1 MNAITHISET
11 STTTDRSSFITLGGV
26 EYELLFTT
34 YATKAI
40 SKRYGGL
47 ENLGNELEGSKD
59 VDKSLDEIVWL
70 ISLLA
75 NQPIMIYNLWNDNK
89 KQLLTEEMVSLLTT
103 PSDLASYKDAIMT
116 AMLKGTKREV
126 ISEEVETKNSED
138 E

>member
-1 MNAITHISET
+1 MNAITHISDA
-11 STTTDRSSFITLGGV
+11 SMTTDRSSSITLGGV

-89 KQLLTEEMVSLLTT
+89 KALLTEEMVSLLTT

>member
-1 MNAITHISET
+1 MNAITHISDA
-11 STTTDRSSFITLGGV
+11 SMTTDRSSSITLGGV

>member
-1 MNAITHISET
+1 MNAITHISDA
-11 STTTDRSSFITLGGV
+11 SMTTDRSSSITLGGV

-89 KQLLTEEMVSLLTT
+89 KALLTEEMVSLLTT
-103 PSDLASYKDAIMT
+103 PSDLASYKDAIMK

>member
-1 MNAITHISET
+1 MNAITHISDA
-11 STTTDRSSFITLGGV
+11 SMTTDRSSSITLGGV

-89 KQLLTEEMVSLLTT
+89 KALLTEEMVSLLTT
-103 PSDLASYKDAIMT
+103 PSDLASYKDAIIT

-126 ISEEVETKNSED
+126 TSEEVETKNSED

>member
-1 MNAITHISET
+1 MNAITH
-11 STTTDRSSFITLGGV
+11 TTDTNSAPDRSTFITLGGI

-59 VDKSLDEIVWL
+59 VDKSLDEVVWL

-89 KQLLTEEMVSLLTT
+89 KPLLTEEMVSLLTT

-116 AMLKGTKREV
+116 TMLKGTKREV
-126 ISEEVETKNSED
+126 ISEDVETKNSED

>member
-89 KQLLTEEMVSLLTT
+89 KALLTEEMVSLLTT